1 MNNCKDIRREEIE
14 KVNKFVMVI
23 DEGTT
28 GTRALIFDKDLQIVS
43 QAYEEFTQYT
53 PAEDKV
59 EHDATEIYEKSIK
72 LCKEAMETA
81 GIGPSAIDSIGIT
94 NQRATCLVWD
104 KETGE
109 PLHKAIVWQDNR
121 TADYCAE
128 LNQLDW
134 AEEIRHATGWAITPV
149 YSSLMLHWLMKNDTN
164 IKTRVEEGSVCF
176 GTIDTYL
183 IWMMTGGR
191 VHAVS
196 YSNAS
201 VMGSLDLKT
210 GEWYGKLLDYLGIPV
225 SVLPEVRLD
234 SGDFGKTA
242 PELFGT
248 EIPITSSIADQHSAL
263 FAQGCVEAGTAKVT
277 NGTGTFLDFNVG
289 QNYVVSEHGLNTVIA
304 WDIGDGPVYALE
316 GYAAVTGSAVQ
327 WLRDGIKLIE
337 TSKQSEEIARSVED
351 SNGIY
356 FVPALA
362 GLSAPYHDP
371 YARGMII
378 GITRGTS
385 EAHIV
390 RATLE
395 AIAYRCRDISECV
408 EKEANLKIKGISIDG
423 GASKNNLL
431 AQMMADMMKAEVKRP
446 ASVEAT
452 SLGAAMMAGRATGFY
467 SKEMLGNALES
478 ERVFVPELPAEKCD
492 EMYDGWKRAI
502 GRASAWLK

>member
-1 MNNCKDIRREEIE
+1 M
-14 KVNKFVMVI
+14 NKFVMVI

-28 GTRALIFDKDLQIVS
+28 GTRALIFDKELQIVA

-59 EHDATEIYEKSIK
+59 EHDATEIYEKSIR

-104 KETGE
+104 KETGQ
-109 PLHKAIVWQDNR
+109 PLHKAIVWQDTR
-121 TADYCAE
+121 TADFCAE

-134 AEEIRHATGWAITPV
+134 AEEIRKTTGWAITPV
-149 YSSLMLHWLMKNDTN
+149 YSSLMLNWLMKNDAN
-164 IKTRVEEGSVCF
+164 IKARVEEGSVCF

-183 IWMMTGGR
+183 IWKLTGGN

-201 VMGSLDLKT
+201 VMGSYDLEKR
-210 GEWYGKLLDYLGIPV
+210 EWYGKFLDYLGIPL
-225 SVLPEVRLD
+225 SVFPEVRYD

-242 PELFGT
+242 PEIFGS
-248 EIPITSSIADQHSAL
+248 EIAITSSIADQHAAL
-263 FAQGCVEAGTAKVT
+263 FAQGCLEAGTGKVT

-289 QNYVVSEHGLNTVIA
+289 DKCVISDHGLNTVIA
-304 WDIGDGPVYALE
+304 WDIGDGPMYALE

-337 TSKQSEEIARSVED
+337 SSKESEAVARSVED
-351 SNGIY
+351 SNGVY

-378 GITRGTS
+378 GITRGTT

-395 AIAYRCRDISECV
+395 AIAFRCRDIVDCV
-408 EKEANLKIKGISIDG
+408 EKESGVKVSGISIDG

-431 AQMMADMMKAEVKRP
+431 AQLMADFMKAEVRRP

-452 SLGAAMMAGRATGFY
+452 SLGAAMMAGLATGY
-467 SKEMLGNALES
+467 YTREMLGNGLES
-478 ERVFVPELPAEKCD
+478 EKVFEPQMPADKCD
-492 EMYDGWKRAI
+492 ELYEGWKRAI
-502 GRASAWLK
+502 ERSSAWLK